1 MAKKNPHSRQY
12 KQKEAGGSTA
22 SKSSP
27 DVFQKAAEIRERL
40 RKKNIHF
47 SDSVKLLRKDR
58 AR

>member
-1 MAKKNPHSRQY
+1 MAKKNPHPRQW
-12 KQKEAGGSTA
+12 KRKEAHGNTS